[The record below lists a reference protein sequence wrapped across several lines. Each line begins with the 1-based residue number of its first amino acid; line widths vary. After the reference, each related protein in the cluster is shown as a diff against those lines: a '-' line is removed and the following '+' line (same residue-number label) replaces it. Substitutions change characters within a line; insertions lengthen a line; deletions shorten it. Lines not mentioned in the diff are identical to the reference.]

1 MSNATVIA
9 RNFTAEQSS
18 AIAALEIDGNSV
30 QVAFQSNPE
39 RTYTF
44 TASPAFLSDLV
55 DVVTAEDLKGRSMG
69 TFISEGRR
77 SGDLQEVAV

>member
-18 AIAALEIDGNSV
+18 AIAALEIDGSNV
-30 QVAFQSNPE
+30 QVAYQSNPD
-39 RTYTF
+39 RAYSF
-44 TASPAFLSDLV
+44 TATPAFLSDLV
-55 DVVTAEDLKGRSMG
+55 EVVTAEDLKGRSMG

>member
-9 RNFTAEQSS
+9 RNFTAQQSS
-18 AIAALEIDGNSV
+18 AIAALEIDGSNV
-30 QVAFQSNPE
+30 QVSYQSNPD
-39 RTYTF
+39 RAYTF
-44 TASPAFLSDLV
+44 TATPSFLSDLV